1 MLFIALVFAA
11 LTSQTWFHVGATLQA
26 AVRFEARLAEDQPD
40 AGLDPARVAGSD
52 RVVYLHPEIIVTND
66 DIADTEVV
74 VGDSPSQFGVRVDFN
89 AAGTQKM
96 EQATADHIGRP
107 VAILLDGDVVL
118 AATLRSPNQH
128 DGVDLR

>member
-1 MLFIALVFAA
+1 M
-11 LTSQTWFHVGATLQA
+11 
-26 AVRFEARLAEDQPD
+26 
-40 AGLDPARVAGSD
+40 
-52 RVVYLHPEIIVTND
+52 VYLHPEIIVTND

-118 AATLRSPNQH
+118 AATLGGPNRH